1 MADWDGP
8 VTVPLHIVKLRGSS
22 PHPFC
27 TFFFKFFSSGDNVN
41 CTMKEKHGNEYFQ
54 YLDLVL
60 RCALQM
66 EDVSELYIS
75 IYSDTSQLT
84 YY

>member
-1 MADWDGP
+1 
-8 VTVPLHIVKLRGSS
+8 
-22 PHPFC
+22 
-27 TFFFKFFSSGDNVN
+27 
-41 CTMKEKHGNEYFQ
+41 MKEKHGNEYFQ

-66 EDVSELYIS
+66 DDVSELYIS
-75 IYSDTSQLT
+75 MYSDTSQLT